1 MNILRLTHL
10 FLLPHPNTLLPS
22 NLLSSSIISSTVLP
36 STLLPSTLL
45 QVFDS
50 CEDYCLTSGL
60 VSGERKVLLRLDTSN
75 VSVVCGVD
83 QTRGEVLTTINHT
96 VMDFIKV
103 DGFQVK

>member
-36 STLLPSTLL
+36 STLL

-75 VSVVCGVD
+75 ISVVCGVD
-83 QTRGEVLTTINHT
+83 KTRGEVLTTINHT